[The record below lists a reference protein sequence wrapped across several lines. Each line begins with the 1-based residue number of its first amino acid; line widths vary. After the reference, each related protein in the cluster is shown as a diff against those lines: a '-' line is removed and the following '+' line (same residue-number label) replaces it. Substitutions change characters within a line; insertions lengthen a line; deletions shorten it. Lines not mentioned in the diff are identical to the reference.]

1 VAENKEI
8 KKPER
13 KIILNSNGQSFKY
26 LMIIKH
32 ILLSFKNT
40 FKFNM
45 KKSVLFLPFIFLSIS
60 LFAITKHG
68 TNPLV
73 NTLDYKI
80 ICGYQGWFTGKN
92 DGSGYDWKHYC
103 KTDSTV
109 SPPVSRFEPGFS
121 HISYWPDTKEL
132 DADELFTTTF
142 KLANGSFASVY
153 SAYKRKT
160 VERHYRWM
168 QEYGIDGTFVQ
179 RFVTGTRTGNSNQL
193 KLRNFNDSVLNN
205 CLSGI
210 KKYNRTLA
218 VMYDLSSAVSTDKQ
232 TVINDWK
239 HLVDDIKLTNQAPNN
254 YLYHNGKPLVCLWG
268 IGFGDAKHGGLS
280 LLQMDS
286 LVTFFKTDPV
296 YGGCAVLI
304 GVPFSWRLLKYD
316 ATTNPYL
323 LEIIKHADFINP
335 WAVGRFQ
342 TLNYITQTNIR
353 NGVANTTYDKVVEGD
368 LAWCTANGVGYLPSI
383 WPGSYTYNMDLNTY
397 DFGSNSTTIR
407 GRNQG
412 NFLWQQAYNDI
423 DNGVKTIYATMFDEM
438 DEGTCLFKC
447 TSDYPINSTDKY
459 LDYEGLGSDYYL
471 WMVGELSR
479 ELRRETTNVS
489 VIPTRSSETNFVA
502 IIELTNK
509 TVTNVTVSATNILSG
524 RKLYMSAA
532 YVVPYGAPTIGA
544 KRNSLYFS
552 TQVSTGIDN
561 TVACNK
567 SQYLTFIEVDSN
579 DNVLSYKSVRND
591 YATALDNIQANGIKW
606 MINNQQL
613 EISFSDLSPSAGSL
627 KLFDMNGKLLKII
640 DVNSD
645 KVSLDMSK
653 FGHGVFV
660 FESITNNV
668 VSRFKIVC

>member
-1 VAENKEI
+1 M
-8 KKPER
+8 KKYF
-13 KIILNSNGQSFKY
+13 LT
-26 LMIIKH
+26 
-32 ILLSFKNT
+32 LSF
-40 FKFNM
+40 
-45 KKSVLFLPFIFLSIS
+45 VFLSFLVS
-60 LFAITKHG
+60 AVTKHG
-68 TNPLV
+68 TNPV
-73 NTLDYKI
+73 INSLDYKI
-80 ICGYQGWFTGKN
+80 VCGYQGWFSGLN
-92 DGSGYDWKHYC
+92 DGSGYSWKHYS

-109 SPPVSRFEPGFS
+109 SPPVTRFEPGFS

-132 DADELFTTTF
+132 DKDELFPTAF
-142 KLANGSFASVY
+142 RLANGAVAYVY
-153 SAYKRKT
+153 SAYKRKS

-179 RFVTGTRTGNSNQL
+179 RFVTGVRTGNANQL
-193 KLRNFNDSVLNN
+193 ALRNFNDTVLNN

-218 VMYDLSSAVSTDKQ
+218 VMYDLSSTVSTDKQ

-239 HLVDDIKLTNQAPNN
+239 HLIDGLKLTNQTPNN
-254 YLYHNGKPLVCLWG
+254 YLYHNGKPVVCLWG
-268 IGFGDAKHGGLS
+268 IGFGDVKHGGLS

-286 LVTFFKTDPV
+286 LVTFFKTDPD

-316 ATTNPYL
+316 STTDPYL

-368 LAWCTANGVGYLPSI
+368 LAWCTANNVGYLPSI

-397 DFGSNSTTIR
+397 NFGSSSTTIR

-412 NFLWQQAYNDI
+412 NFLWQQAYNNI
-423 DNGVKTIYATMFDEM
+423 DNGVKSIYATMFDEM
-438 DEGTCLFKC
+438 DEGTCLYKC

-459 LDYEGLGSDYYL
+459 LDYEGMGSDYYL

-479 ELRRETTNVS
+479 ELRKETTNVS
-489 VIPTRSSETNFVA
+489 VIPTRASSINFGAQVA
-502 IIELTNK
+502 LIDK
-509 TVTNVTVSATNILSG
+509 TATTVNVSVSNIPSG
-524 RKLYMSAA
+524 RMLYMSAS
-532 YVVPYGAPTIGA
+532 YVVPYGAPTVGA
-544 KRNSLYFS
+544 KRNSLYFP
-552 TQVSTGIDN
+552 TQISVGVTN
-561 TVACNK
+561 TVTCNQN
-567 SQYLTFIEVDSN
+567 QYLSFIEVDAN
-579 DNVLSYKSVRND
+579 DNVISYKSIQND
-591 YATALDNIQANGIKW
+591 YFTAIKNIQANAIRW
-606 MINNQQL
+606 MVNNQQL
-613 EISFSDLSPSAGSL
+613 EISFSDLSPLAGSL

-653 FGHGVFV
+653 FGHGVYV
-660 FESITNNV
+660 IESITNNV